1 MTTAFRRIQAGL
13 ESTRGTGVAADKV
26 MLGTMTMTPEVTHHR
41 PVDERNSLAEFQRSI
56 AVAQSTRLRFE
67 GDATYEQLIDWLS
80 MAVQGAIAPATV
92 EVTGRVWT
100 FTPNTT
106 SKNVQDSYTFE
117 YGDDVQAWD
126 SAFTIC
132 DNLELTIALDEVIRI
147 RADLFAKFAAKT
159 SFTGALSAPVVLN
172 EIVANQMKV
181 YIDGTYA
188 NLGVTEVPALVS
200 GATVR
205 LPTGLAPAKYAD
217 GNLTHNAVSE
227 SKTHLELDL
236 DLIMSTEAI
245 TEYDAFVAG
254 TDRAVRLEITGPIA
268 VGGTNYK
275 LTIDCFGRYVAP
287 PELFGE
293 RDGEDMI
300 RLQLHSH
307 EDVSGNHF
315 EFAVTNLVTA
325 L

>member
-13 ESTRGTGVAADKV
+13 ETVRGTGVAADKV
-26 MLGTMTMTPEVTHHR
+26 MLGTMTMTPTVIHHR

-80 MAVQGAIAPATV
+80 MSVIGAVAPATV

-117 YGDDVQAWD
+117 YGDDIQAWD
-126 SAFTIC
+126 SAFSIIE
-132 DNLELTIALDEVIRI
+132 NLELSIALDEVIQI
-147 RADLFAKFAAKT
+147 RADMFARFAAKT
-159 SFTGALSAPVVLN
+159 TFTGALSADAVIN

-188 NLGVTEVPALVS
+188 NLGVTEVPTLVA

-205 LPTGLAPAKYAD
+205 LPTGITPAKYAD
-217 GNLTHNAVSE
+217 GNLDHNAVSE

-236 DLIMSTEAI
+236 DLIVSTEMV

-268 VGGTNYK
+268 VGATNYK

-293 RDGEDMI
+293 RDGEDMV

-315 EFAVTNLVTA
+315 EFAVTNLITA
-325 L
+325 I

>member
-1 MTTAFRRIQAGL
+1 MTTAFRRIQGGL
-13 ESTRGTGVAADKV
+13 ETVRGTGVAADKV
-26 MLGTMTMTPEVTHHR
+26 FLGTMTMTPEVTHHR

-56 AVAQSTRLRFE
+56 PVAQATRLRFE

-80 MAVQGAIAPATV
+80 MAVQGNISPVTV
-92 EVTGRVWT
+92 ESTGRIWT

-106 SKNVQDSYTFE
+106 SKNVQDSYTME

-132 DNLELTIALDEVIRI
+132 DNLELAIALNEVITI

-159 SFTGALSAPVVLN
+159 TFTGALSPDAVLN

-181 YIDGTYA
+181 YIDSAWG
-188 NLGVTEVPALVS
+188 NLGNTEVASLVS

-205 LPTGLAPAKYAD
+205 LATGVAPAKYAD

-236 DLIMSTEAI
+236 DLIMSSTAI
-245 TEYDAFVAG
+245 TEYDAYVAG
-254 TDRAVRLEITGPIA
+254 TIRAVRLEITGPVA
-268 VGGTNYK
+268 VSATNYK
-275 LTIDCFGRYVAP
+275 LTIDCLGKYVTA

-307 EDVSGNHF
+307 EDGSGNHF
-315 EFAVTNLVTA
+315 EFEVTNLVTA
-325 L
+325 I